1 MKIKYDEE
9 VEVNEVFQKKPLPER
24 IMTTVMKGA
33 LSTSLLAV
41 GFAPTVQAYEQA
53 KASGAE
59 SIAPRNFDFQPMLS
73 KEDVGLTSRRSQV
86 NRVGDI
92 GRSMDYMTIEEMERN
107 LAVNDPT
114 TALDFDEI
122 LAKGIL
128 SMNRDKVSM
137 ELNFNSA
144 EVASSPHIQK
154 TLEQPMVMSM
164 YDPINDIGTIVL
176 MESKRHSDGS
186 AKMYQRFIGPSYFDR
201 KSDGGGLTDMQY
213 ETMVGEF
220 GQNPA
225 EAHKGTGQLNH
236 SFTSITA
243 NGLAT
248 LAGLIMHHKRSTFGL
263 HINNI
268 PLQRYW
274 KTESGSFRVTITHHL
289 ESKVKPEVFMIVPRY
304 GFQGG
309 SHPMYTIDQPEG
321 TRLVFSGVTLLNAT
335 DAASSFGLDPYLLD
349 YTTKKEKGWS
359 GIAVAIFAAISVAAV
374 IATGGA
380 LGVIAPGAISATQA
394 AAFTFGVVAGVSA
407 VSGTLF
413 DKTTTSALNV
423 TSVTETDS
431 NKSWIDKFEK
441 PNAKYRGVVLD
452 GPTSQRYLDV
462 DIPTGRMLN
471 RQIISEWHNH
481 IDPLYNIQDS
491 KYDYREPNLQVQA
504 RPDPDEFFDNP
515 LDNPNY
521 SEDICVYGTA
531 LGAIMGIS
539 ICRNYDN
546 FGGGGEN

>member
-1 MKIKYDEE
+1 MKIKQN
-9 VEVNEVFQKKPLPER
+9 VEMETIKVFQRKPLPER

-41 GFAPTVQAYEQA
+41 GFAPTVQAYEQG
-53 KASGAE
+53 KTSGAT
-59 SIAPRNFDFQPMLS
+59 SVAPRGFDFQPIL
-73 KEDVGLTSRRSQV
+73 KREDVGLTPRRTQV
-86 NRVGDI
+86 NNVGQLN
-92 GRSMDYMTIEEMERN
+92 RSTDYVTIQEMERN
-107 LAVNDPT
+107 IASNDPT
-114 TALDFDEI
+114 EALDFDKI

-128 SMNRDKVSM
+128 EMNRDKVSM

-144 EVASSPHIQK
+144 EVSSSPSIQK
-154 TLEQPMVMSM
+154 TLEQPTVLAI
-164 YDPINDIGTIVL
+164 YDPKNAVGTIVL

-186 AKMYQRFIGPSYFDR
+186 ATMNQRFISPSYFDR

-213 ETMVGEF
+213 ETMVGKL

-225 EAHKGTGQLNH
+225 EDHRGVGELGHTY
-236 SFTSITA
+236 TSITPI
-243 NGLAT
+243 GLAT
-248 LAGLIMHHKRSTFGL
+248 LAGLVMHHKSATFGL
-263 HINNI
+263 LINNI
-268 PLQRYW
+268 PNQRYW

-289 ESKVKPEVFMIVPRY
+289 ESKIKPEVSMIVPRY

-321 TRLVFSGVTLLNAT
+321 TRLVFGGVTLLSAT
-335 DAASSFGLDPYLLD
+335 EAASSFDLDPYLLD
-349 YTTKKEKGWS
+349 YTNKKEKGWS
-359 GIAVAIFAAISVAAV
+359 GIAVAIFSAIAVAAV
-374 IATGGA
+374 VMTGGA

-413 DKTTTSALNV
+413 DKTTTSPLNV
-423 TSVTETDS
+423 TSVADEDS
-431 NKSWIDKFEK
+431 DTNWSDKFEL

-462 DIPTGRMLN
+462 DIPTGRMLD
-471 RQIISEWHNH
+471 RQVISDWHNH

-491 KYDYREPNLQVQA
+491 KYDYREPNLNIQQ
-504 RPDPDEFFDNP
+504 RPDPNEFFDNP

-521 SEDICVYGTA
+521 SENICKYGTV
-531 LGAIMGIS
+531 LGSLMGIS
-539 ICRNYDN
+539 ICRYYDN